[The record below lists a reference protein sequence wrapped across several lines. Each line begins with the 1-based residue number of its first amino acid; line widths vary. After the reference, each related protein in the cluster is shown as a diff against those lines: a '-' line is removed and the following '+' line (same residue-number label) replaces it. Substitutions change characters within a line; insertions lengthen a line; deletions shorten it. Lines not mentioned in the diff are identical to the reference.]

1 MRRKGQKL
9 LDHIS
14 DIWNDQKVRLDNEHF
29 PVYLLSYLL
38 QISDED
44 FDKILN
50 SSSST
55 DGKDIDSKPNQ
66 NK

>member
-1 MRRKGQKL
+1 MEL
-9 LDHIS
+9 F
-14 DIWNDQKVRLDNEHF
+14 KVRLDNEHF

-50 SSSST
+50 SPSST
-55 DGKDIDSKPNQ
+55 DGEI
-66 NK
+66 

>member
-14 DIWNDQKVRLDNEHF
+14 DIWSDPKVRLDNEHF

-50 SSSST
+50 SPSST
-55 DGKDIDSKPNQ
+55 DGKDIESKPNQ